1 MDAAVRKHIEVHL
14 PEYMEDLKRLCVQ
27 PSVAAQNDGVQN
39 G

>member
-1 MDAAVRKHIEVHL
+1 MDAAVRKHIEDHL
-14 PEYMEDLKRLCVQ
+14 PKYLEDLKRLCAQ